1 MLVNKIEFIK
11 NGFKSR
17 LGEINIIV
25 CFEYLDIVMCIDYE
39 LNIWGRIGLREA
51 AVKAKKV
58 KRQKQ
63 ELFSNVLTAES
74 GEWRGFNRP
83 TCSTMWHPTAN
94 I

>member
-51 AVKAKKV
+51 AVKA
-58 KRQKQ
+58 
-63 ELFSNVLTAES
+63 
-74 GEWRGFNRP
+74 
-83 TCSTMWHPTAN
+83 
-94 I
+94 